1 MSKIYKGYEAG
12 KQIFGALKKVFTG
25 GGKQKTY
32 GTGAINKVEP
42 NVPVTKGQKIRRD
55 LALATQK
62 RKTSEVKLDNTIF
75 RIEQQKKR
83 LEDMQKAKS
92 QTQTRPGKQNLVKG
106 GRVGL
111 KRGTGLMNRKSNIQ
125 KIKETF
131 GPKQK
136 PQSRMTGKKKKFPD
150 MSGDGK
156 ITKKDILIARG
167 VIPKPK
173 KKVI

>member
-1 MSKIYKGYEAG
+1 MGVFSFVKAG
-12 KQIFGALKKVFTG
+12 KKVFEIVKPKIAKNLKEKFDA
-25 GGKQKTY
+25 KQKLFKGVDDKGSGLT
-32 GTGAINKVEP
+32 TVE
-42 NVPVTKGQKIRRD
+42 KGKFKKEGSQKID
-55 LALATQK
+55 K
-62 RKTSEVKLDNTIF
+62 VFEKYEN
-75 RIEQQKKR
+75 
-83 LEDMQKAKS
+83 KA
-92 QTQTRPGKQNLVKG
+92 KG

-111 KRGTGLMNRKSNIQ
+111 KRGTGLMSKKSNIQ

-156 ITKKDILIARG
+156 ITKKDILIAKG

-173 KKVI
+173 KRII

>member
-1 MSKIYKGYEAG
+1 MFKKTGQKFVYETLVPKIKKNLTRRRSEFEKITKGVDD
-12 KQIFGALKKVFTG
+12 ALKPLTPEQKVT
-25 GGKQKTY
+25 
-32 GTGAINKVEP
+32 
-42 NVPVTKGQKIRRD
+42 
-55 LALATQK
+55 
-62 RKTSEVKLDNTIF
+62 
-75 RIEQQKKR
+75 
-83 LEDMQKAKS
+83 AKS
-92 QTQTRPGKQNLVKG
+92 KGSIKKTVKKISDLIDDAEKKGLDMTEKKAKG

-111 KRGTGLMNRKSNIQ
+111 KRGTGLMSRKSNIQ